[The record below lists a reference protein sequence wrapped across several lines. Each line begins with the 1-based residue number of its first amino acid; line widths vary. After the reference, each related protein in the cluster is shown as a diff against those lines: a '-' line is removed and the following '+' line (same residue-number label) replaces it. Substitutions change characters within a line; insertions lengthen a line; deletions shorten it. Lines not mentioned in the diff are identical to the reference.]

1 MAEIEIIYREGY
13 CECMGGDYD
22 TQCHTQCAEDL
33 GCKMFN
39 EGKHEKNVIPFGDC
53 VHAVFKYKYKGM
65 SIKNYEL
72 EELIDDY
79 NPHLNCMMLK
89 TRNDWYECEKVV
101 LNGKVIYGGDFEP
114 QEDMRG
120 EQDG

>member
-1 MAEIEIIYREGY
+1 MAEIEIVYREPY
-13 CECMGGDYD
+13 CECMGGDFN
-22 TQCHTQCAEDL
+22 TQCYTHAAKDL

-53 VHAVFKYKYKGM
+53 VHAAFKYKYKGM

-72 EELIDDY
+72 EEFIDDY

-101 LNGKVIYGGDFEP
+101 LNGKVIYGEDFEP
-114 QEDMRG
+114 TE
-120 EQDG
+120 